1 MKKLLVL
8 LFLMLVSLGSYA
20 EQLNN
25 LFGITL
31 YENAEKYVSS
41 NYINSNKYK
50 NVETLSGYFDLDISD
65 KIPAKSPYF
74 SVYSITLDTNNNIHD
89 IYGEKEYPNLTRCKA
104 VLASLL
110 SIIEEKYK
118 IDFEYL
124 EASYPSF
131 EIYSHYHY
139 TSSNNYFAIQC
150 NEDFEDSF
158 IRLQMYLDSEV
169 LGDAVDEFYESG
181 L

>member
-1 MKKLLVL
+1 
-8 LFLMLVSLGSYA
+8 MLVSLGSYG

-31 YENAEKYVSS
+31 YENAENYVSS

-50 NVETLSGYFDLDISD
+50 NLETLSGYFDLDISD

-74 SVYSITLDTNNNIHD
+74 SVYSITIDTNNNIHD
-89 IYGEKEYPNLTRCKA
+89 IYGMNEYPNLTRCKA
-104 VLASLL
+104 VLASL
-110 SIIEEKYK
+110 SSKIEEKYK
-118 IDFEYL
+118 IDFEYG

-131 EIYSHYHY
+131 EVYSHYHY
-139 TSSNNYFAIQC
+139 TSSNNYFVIQC
-150 NEDFEDSF
+150 NEDFEDSSTK
-158 IRLQMYLDSEV
+158 LQMYLDTEV